1 MFFRTQSCTEEST
14 EDNEKLAVGG
24 WQLAAL
30 KTIILLLSS
39 FILKPLTSSAQF
51 ASDYPYLTISTL
63 NDNWGGAFTPIKDDQ
78 RSFGFIVDY
87 QFALLNGI
95 SQAKI
100 TYSGLTNRFA
110 YPDSS
115 RLDELEIFLR
125 FPVWRLEDKIIFSA
139 TGGAIIAGDLGG
151 EQLQNNFHEVVDVA
165 PVILPYPVGNKVF
178 AFFGASIWGKKT
190 LSIWGDESYFNLE
203 SNIDYQL
210 APGYNQKLKVQAG
223 PTVSNTRNDKI
234 WLYLGYANTQAYFE
248 NSALKSVAKT
258 ETGFFLNYGMK
269 LGIAN
274 FGFTVYPESK
284 FTIGYIGLTLLNG
297 GDDKKLE
304 RVDVTS
310 EIGALGDDK
319 GLFVRYLWN
328 KAGADKSKWLLD
340 AHYQFWT
347 LGAKYTPDYPN
358 VLSNYQQFSL
368 GVNYHFITPK
378 NTLQAIPYVSARAG
392 VKQIR
397 TYAGQ
402 QPAPTVSDYSFMLLA
417 EAGLRIKFPTN
428 ILKKNCFYGLTPS
441 YQVAQAFGQQN
452 ETSLYFGLAGFV
464 MIDF

>member
-1 MFFRTQSCTEEST
+1 MNTEAEG
-14 EDNEKLAVGG
+14 KLAIAS
-24 WQLAAL
+24 WQLVAL
-30 KTIILLLSS
+30 KTVIVLL
-39 FILKPLTSSAQF
+39 FTFNIQPLPSSAQLV
-51 ASDYPYLTISTL
+51 SDFPYLTISTL

-87 QFALLNGI
+87 QFELLNCT

-110 YPDSS
+110 NPDSS

-125 FPVWRLEDKIIFSA
+125 FPVWRLEDKLIISA
-139 TGGAIIAGDLGG
+139 IGGAIITGDLGG
-151 EQLQNNFHEVVDVA
+151 EQLQNSFHEAVGVA
-165 PVILPYPVGNKVF
+165 PVILPYPIGNKTF
-178 AFFGASIWGKKT
+178 AFIGASLWGKKT
-190 LSIWGDESYFNLE
+190 LTNWGYESYFNLE
-203 SNIDYQL
+203 SNIEYQL
-210 APGYNQKLKVQAG
+210 APGYTQKLKIQIG
-223 PTVSNTRNDKI
+223 PTVSNARNDKI
-234 WLYLGYANTQAYFE
+234 WLYLGYANTQAYF
-248 NSALKSVAKT
+248 NNAALKSVANT

-284 FTIGYIGLTLLNG
+284 FTMGYIGLTLLNG
-297 GDDKKLE
+297 GVDKKLE
-304 RVDVTS
+304 HVDVTS

-328 KAGADKSKWLLD
+328 KAGADKSNWLFD

-347 LGAKYTPDYPN
+347 LGKKHTPDYPN

-368 GVNYHFITPK
+368 GANYHFIKPK

-402 QPAPTVSDYSFMLLA
+402 QPASTQSDYHFMMLG

-428 ILKKNCFYGLTPS
+428 IVNNNCFYGLTPS

-452 ETSLYFGLAGFV
+452 ETSVYFGLAGFV